1 MKVLIYV
8 SSQEFL
14 RPKCRRV
21 FTKYCF
27 FFWRCIKLLSLLNA
41 ADTPKGREDYILTTE
56 EMQMNDYPL
65 PEDDDNHADY
75 KSTHNDGM

>member
-1 MKVLIYV
+1 MYSQSIALI
-8 SSQEFL
+8 
-14 RPKCRRV
+14 
-21 FTKYCF
+21 
-27 FFWRCIKLLSLLNA
+27 FFWHCIKLLSLLNA

-75 KSTHNDGM
+75 KTHNDGM

>member
-1 MKVLIYV
+1 MQTCIHRIALI
-8 SSQEFL
+8 
-14 RPKCRRV
+14 
-21 FTKYCF
+21 
-27 FFWRCIKLLSLLNA
+27 FFWHCIKLLSLLNA

-65 PEDDDNHADY
+65 PEDDGHADY

>member
-1 MKVLIYV
+1 M
-8 SSQEFL
+8 

-21 FTKYCF
+21 FTKYCSFF
-27 FFWRCIKLLSLLNA
+27 FFWHCIKLLSLLNA

>member
-1 MKVLIYV
+1 M
-8 SSQEFL
+8 

-21 FTKYCF
+21 FTKYCSFFF
-27 FFWRCIKLLSLLNA
+27 FFWHCIKLLSLLNA